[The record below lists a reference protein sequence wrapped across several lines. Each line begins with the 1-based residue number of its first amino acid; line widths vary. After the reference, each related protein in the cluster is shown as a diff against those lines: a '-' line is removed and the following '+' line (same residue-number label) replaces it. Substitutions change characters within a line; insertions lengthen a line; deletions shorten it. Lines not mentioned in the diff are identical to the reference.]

1 MTDHFIISIIDL
13 SLIIKSIYVLSSL
26 FCSDWTK
33 YHAHKCE
40 QDSNLTIPT
49 YNQIIIQFNDKDI
62 IL

>member
-1 MTDHFIISIIDL
+1 MCCL
-13 SLIIKSIYVLSSL
+13 AYL
-26 FCSDWTK
+26 CSDWTK

-40 QDSNLTIPT
+40 QDSNLTIPA